1 MKMDKN
7 PWLQLKDIM
16 KQSAKEIVDGFA
28 DISRMI
34 IGNDS
39 KKTKKK

>member
-1 MKMDKN
+1 MKSNKN
-7 PWLQLKDIM
+7 PWIQLKDVM
-16 KQSAKEIVDGFA
+16 KQSAIEIVDGFS

-34 IGNDS
+34 LGNEN

>member
-1 MKMDKN
+1 MKSNKN
-7 PWLQLKDIM
+7 PWMQLKDVM
-16 KQSAKEIVDGFA
+16 KESAIEIVDGFA

-34 IGNDS
+34 LGNEN